1 VHFSITLSNQVFAL
15 RSYRPG
21 ALARNSAV
29 VMLWSGARLSAQLLW
44 VLLLARELGASSYG
58 AFSGVIALALA
69 MSGFAGLGQG
79 LRMYQDAARVPEL
92 LADRWR
98 QASRMLMWSGVGL
111 AVMFMAVAHGMFVSA
126 GWPLLTAVAIS
137 ELVLAPVVSQVAFAY
152 ASRGWMGRAA
162 AVPVILSVMRI
173 LAVVAVALLP
183 GEASIGVYAWLH
195 LLVTAITAAVSCV
208 ICTSELNIANVDR
221 GLNRS
226 DVWAG
231 LGFSAIQASG
241 LALGS
246 MDKAF
251 ALRWGGEALAG
262 NYIAA
267 YRFVSVAVLPVDSL
281 MMAALPHLFRAG
293 TERTGAGR
301 MLLTLA
307 VATGG
312 YGILMGVVVWWAAGL
327 LPWLLGPSFG
337 AALDAA
343 RMLAV
348 YVPLYCMRTLG
359 TNALLGLGWKRWRFG
374 CELLALA
381 AMGCM
386 AAWRIPAAGLAG
398 AVEALLAA
406 EVVLLVL
413 IWSGVFFC
421 VLYRPWGRA

>member
-1 VHFSITLSNQVFAL
+1 MLSNQVFAL

-21 ALARNSAV
+21 ALARNSTV

-79 LRMYQDAARVPEL
+79 LRMYQDAARAPQL

-98 QASRMLMWSGVGL
+98 QASHVLIWSGAGL
-111 AVMFMAVAHGMFVSA
+111 AVIFMVLAREMFVGADWS
-126 GWPLLTAVAIS
+126 LLTAVAIS
-137 ELVLAPVVSQVAFAY
+137 ELLFAPVVSQVAFAY
-152 ASRGWMGRAA
+152 ASRNWMGRAA
-162 AVPVILSVMRI
+162 AVPVMLSVMRI
-173 LAVVAVALLP
+173 LAVVMMALLP
-183 GEASIGVYAWLH
+183 GGANIGTYAWLH
-195 LLVTAITAAVSCV
+195 LLATAVTAAMLCV
-208 ICTSELNIANVDR
+208 TCVRELNIAIVDR
-221 GLNRS
+221 GLDRS

-241 LALGS
+241 LALSS

-262 NYIAA
+262 NYVAA
-267 YRFVSVAVLPVDSL
+267 YRFISVAVLPVDSL

-293 TERTGAGR
+293 AGR
-301 MLLTLA
+301 TKAGRILLALA

-337 AALDAA
+337 PALAAA
-343 RMLAV
+343 RMLAI
-348 YVPLYCMRTLG
+348 YVPLYCLRTLG
-359 TNALLGLGWKRWRFG
+359 TNALLGFGWKRWRFG
-374 CELLALA
+374 CELLALGT
-381 AMGCM
+381 MGGI
-386 AAWRIPAAGLAG
+386 AAWRIPAEGLAG
-398 AVEALLAA
+398 AVEALLTA
-406 EVVLLVL
+406 EVALLLL
-413 IWSGVFFC
+413 IWGGVFSR
-421 VLYRPWGRA
+421 VLYRPRGRA

>member
-1 VHFSITLSNQVFAL
+1 M
-15 RSYRPG
+15 
-21 ALARNSAV
+21 ARNSAV

-79 LRMYQDAARVPEL
+79 LRMYQDAARASEL

-98 QASRMLMWSGVGL
+98 QASRVLMWSGAGL
-111 AVMFMAVAHGMFVSA
+111 AVMFMAVAHGMFVGA
-126 GWPLLTAVAIS
+126 GWPLLMAVAIS

-152 ASRGWMGRAA
+152 ASRDWMGHAA
-162 AVPVILSVMRI
+162 AVPVALSVMRI

-183 GEASIGVYAWLH
+183 GGASIGGYAWLH
-195 LLVTAITAAVSCV
+195 LLATAITAAVSCV
-208 ICTSELNIANVDR
+208 ICMRELNITNVDR
-221 GLNRS
+221 GLGRS

-251 ALRWGGEALAG
+251 ALRWGGEVLAG
-262 NYIAA
+262 NYVAA
-267 YRFVSVAVLPVDSL
+267 YRFISVAVLPVDSL

-293 TERTGAGR
+293 AGR
-301 MLLTLA
+301 AKAGRLLLA
-307 VATGG
+307 LAAATGG
-312 YGILMGVVVWWAAGL
+312 YGILMGAVVWWAAGL

-337 AALDAA
+337 PALVAA
-343 RMLAV
+343 RMLSV
-348 YVPLYCMRTLG
+348 YVPMYCVRTLG
-359 TNALLGLGWKRWRFG
+359 TNALLGFGWKRWRFG
-374 CELLALA
+374 CELLALLVL
-381 AMGCM
+381 GFT
-386 AAWRIPAAGLAG
+386 AAWWTPVAGLAG

-406 EVVLLVL
+406 ETVLLLL
-413 IWSGVFFC
+413 IWGGVFFR
-421 VLYRPWGRA
+421 VLYRPWETA